1 MKRLLA
7 KLPRSSS
14 GSRAAS
20 ASSSASRWPFAIF
33 DVSMTAA
40 TVLSGF
46 ALVSSAICFSGAS
59 RGDFTVV
66 ICHSEQCRGI
76 SQYSLR
82 KVRDVSTSL
91 DMTTME
97 VRARISFLIKFRS
110 IPGVRSQYL
119 AGQKLFLAFR
129 QPFHFLDDLLES
141 EMFRETQ
148 WPAAE
153 RRETDSQD
161 HSVVRVL
168 GRIDYLLFHTT
179 RGFVDHQKD

>member
-1 MKRLLA
+1 
-7 KLPRSSS
+7 
-14 GSRAAS
+14 
-20 ASSSASRWPFAIF
+20 
-33 DVSMTAA
+33 MTADGA
-40 TVLSGF
+40 VGF

-119 AGQKLFLAFR
+119 ARQKLFLAFR

-141 EMFRETQ
+141 EMFRET
-148 WPAAE
+148 
-153 RRETDSQD
+153 
-161 HSVVRVL
+161 
-168 GRIDYLLFHTT
+168 
-179 RGFVDHQKD
+179 